1 MEEEEAMAVCS
12 QAVNPIIDAE
22 IKCSHC
28 GSGFVEEMGEEIES
42 GRRFRRTEFGV
53 DNDEVNIAD
62 ADVDGND
69 IADNRRRRHRDREH
83 DREIELDRELDSI
96 TRSRRRSVD
105 SILQLLRGIREGTNS
120 DEELDHLLRSL
131 ADNDQIRREGTLPA
145 RKEAVGNLPTVK
157 DLEKG
162 SEAKEMP
169 CKHKFH
175 IQCIVPWL
183 ELHNSCPVCRYVL
196 RPDEEL
202 QTNLLRPRTRSV
214 GIINLSNENVEDDA
228 RNNSISHGTI

>member
-157 DLEKG
+157 
-162 SEAKEMP
+162 
-169 CKHKFH
+169 
-175 IQCIVPWL
+175 CIVPWL

>member
-1 MEEEEAMAVCS
+1 MAARYWCYMCS
-12 QAVNPIIDAE
+12 QAVNPIIDDDE

-28 GSGFVEEMGEEIES
+28 GSEFVEEMGEEIVF
-42 GRRFRRTEFGV
+42 GTRFRRTEFGV

-62 ADVDGND
+62 GND
-69 IADNRRRRHRDREH
+69 NHGRHRDSEH

-96 TRSRRRSVD
+96 TRRRRRS
-105 SILQLLRGIREGTNS
+105 SASAAILQLIQDTDRIFDRLLHSLDDDDSIRG
-120 DEELDHLLRSL
+120 
-131 ADNDQIRREGTLPA
+131 QWTLPA
-145 RKEAVGNLPTVK
+145 RNEAVGNLPTVK
-157 DLEKG
+157 VCEPLTCSVCLEDFAKG

-183 ELHNSCPVCRYVL
+183 ELHSSCPVCRYVL
-196 RPDEEL
+196 LP
-202 QTNLLRPRTRSV
+202 
-214 GIINLSNENVEDDA
+214 DDA